1 MTRPASATGVLAHA
15 GDPAKIEEDKNKVH
29 DYVKD
34 ELFEWVIFV
43 WDKAVLQ
50 PDGLLHQDYMKNCK
64 A

>member
-1 MTRPASATGVLAHA
+1 MKRQAPATGVLARA
-15 GDPAKIEEDKNKVH
+15 GDPAKIEEDKNKVR

-43 WDKAVLQ
+43 WDKSALQ
-50 PDGLLHQDYMKNCK
+50 SNGVLHQDYMKNCK